1 MIQGPEHIDELIG
14 KKLTGEI
21 SAEEIILLENW
32 IAQSVE
38 NSQYF
43 DQMAAVFGHAAHVP
57 FPDFDSNTAWN
68 KVLEKIS
75 SASET
80 PIVQLVPKRSRAF
93 FRIAAAV
100 AVLAGIAG
108 IIALLKNDHQPVFAF
123 QSFNEVVT
131 DSLSDGSIA
140 TLNKNT
146 QLEFSVNEKSKER
159 KAKING
165 EAFFRIKHDERMT
178 FVIDAGDV
186 FVKDIGTEFNL
197 YAVKGNDT
205 VRVDVTEG
213 IVEAY
218 DLKGESLVLNAGE
231 RGIYLRSKGH
241 FVKESLEEDHNS
253 ASYADK
259 KFVFHG
265 TRLSKAIQK
274 INKVYDTQIVLAS
287 ENIAD
292 CKISVKFKD
301 EDIQTI
307 ANIIAETLG
316 LAVEEVG
323 GKIILSGNSCQ

>member
-1 MIQGPEHIDELIG
+1 LIKGPEHIDELIG

-21 SAEEIILLENW
+21 STEEIILLENW
-32 IAQSVE
+32 MRQSAK

-43 DQMAAVFGHAAHVP
+43 DQMVAVFGHTTHAP
-57 FPDFDSNTAWN
+57 FPEFDSNTAWN
-68 KVLEKIS
+68 KLQQKIKS
-75 SASET
+75 NSET
-80 PIVQLVPKRSRAF
+80 PVVQLVPKRSHLF

-100 AVLAGIAG
+100 VVLAGIAG
-108 IIALLKNDHQPVFAF
+108 IIALLKNDSQLVFAF

-146 QLEFSVNEKSKER
+146 QLEFSVNEQSKER

-165 EAFFRIKHDERMT
+165 EAFFKIKHDEQMT

-197 YAVKGNDT
+197 FAVKGNDT
-205 VRVDVTEG
+205 VKVDVTEG

-218 DLKGESLVLNAGE
+218 NLKGQSIQLKAGE
-231 RGIYLRSKGH
+231 RGIYLRSKGQ
-241 FVKESLEEDHNS
+241 FVKESLEEDDNS
-253 ASYADK
+253 TAYADK

-274 INKVYDTQIVLAS
+274 INKVYDTKIVLAS
-287 ENIAD
+287 ESIAD
-292 CKISVKFKD
+292 CRISVKFKD

-307 ANIIAETLG
+307 ANVIAETLG
-316 LAVEEVG
+316 LTVEETG
-323 GKIILSGNSCQ
+323 GKIILSGNSCR